1 MQSESLTIDGME
13 ILENLEQTDQFID
26 ENPFVLLYLSRLDCG
41 VCKSLRPR
49 VSTMMESF
57 ENSRTAYIDL
67 DRMPEATGRFS
78 VFTVQAM
85 LLFVQ
90 GKETIREARYVSVEE
105 LAGRIHRYYDLLFS

>member
-1 MQSESLTIDGME
+1 MVDIASAAGYHNPFREGRFPYLPQWRNRMQSESLTIDGME

-67 DRMPEATGRFS
+67 DRMPE
-78 VFTVQAM
+78 
-85 LLFVQ
+85 
-90 GKETIREARYVSVEE
+90 
-105 LAGRIHRYYDLLFS
+105 